1 MLIEKIEAVARGRN
15 KVSLDS
21 GESFILYTGEL
32 RLLKIKE
39 GAELSEETYLQ
50 IVKGILPKRAKLRA
64 MNLLKSRSYTEYQ
77 LKKKLLDTGYADS
90 ICEEAVAYVKSFGY
104 INDRE
109 YAISY
114 INEQA
119 SVRSRREIFQKLQQ
133 KGIQK
138 STLDAVFS
146 EIYGET
152 ESGDES
158 SFDEIAV
165 IVKTLKKRGFTGN
178 ESYEEK
184 QKLLAYFYRRGFEMD
199 KVYRAMDK
207 CLT

>member
-77 LKKKLLDTGYADS
+77 LKKKLLDTGYADP

-165 IVKTLKKRGFTGN
+165 IVKALKKRGFTGN

>member
-77 LKKKLLDTGYADS
+77 LKKKLLDTGYADP

-146 EIYGET
+146 DIYGET

-165 IVKTLKKRGFTGN
+165 IVKALKKRGFTGN

>member
-114 INEQA
+114 INEAA

-146 EIYGET
+146 DIYGET

-165 IVKTLKKRGFTGN
+165 IVKALKKRGFTGN

>member
-165 IVKTLKKRGFTGN
+165 IVKALKKRGFTGN

>member
-1 MLIEKIEAVARGRN
+1 MLIEKIETVTRGRN
-15 KVSLDS
+15 KISLDN
-21 GESFILYTGEL
+21 GESFILYIGEM

-77 LKKKLLDTGYADS
+77 LKKKLLDTGYSDS
-90 ICEEAVAYVKSFGY
+90 ISEEAVAYVKSFGY

-119 SVRSRREIFQKLQQ
+119 SLRSRREIFQKLQQ

-138 STLDAVFS
+138 TTLDAVFS
-146 EIYGET
+146 EVYGET
-152 ESGDES
+152 ENADES
-158 SFDEIAV
+158 TFDEIAV
-165 IVKTLKKRGFTGN
+165 IVKALKKRGFTGN

>member
-146 EIYGET
+146 DIYGET

-165 IVKTLKKRGFTGN
+165 IVKALKKRGFTGN

>member
-1 MLIEKIEAVARGRN
+1 M
-15 KVSLDS
+15 
-21 GESFILYTGEL
+21 
-32 RLLKIKE
+32 KIKE

-114 INEQA
+114 INEAA

-146 EIYGET
+146 DIYGET

-165 IVKTLKKRGFTGN
+165 IVKALKKRGFTGN